1 MAYTK
6 EEMEFLQRAF
16 AVAPSVPNQ
25 NCEEAEEHQ
34 AELDKIYSDLKG
46 YGESLNEMAEN
57 LLELVDEMR
66 IRIDDMWK
74 HI

>member
-6 EEMEFLQRAF
+6 EELDFLQQQKP
-16 AVAPSVPNQ
+16 VAPPVPNQ
-25 NCEEAEEHQ
+25 NCEEEEEHQ